1 MTTKE
6 HLTPE
11 INAAF
16 IAAGCFAM
24 LTDTTDVDYYHS
36 GAGIYLRYFPTLDGQ
51 KCASQTNLTEIV
63 AVTSTELPEPSIRCE
78 ILSEVIS
85 MHDLP
90 AFLRYRASGVECKI
104 HRSARQTYE
113 IALDD
118 FEDAHFK
125 MTRSAKAFRV
135 AQTKASIAS
144 ELLEKAHSVQLEAT
158 AAFFAHKPPP
168 FRSANRMSEP
178 GVSQH

>member
-11 INAAF
+11 IDAAF
-16 IAAGCFAM
+16 IGAGCLTM

-36 GAGIYLRYFPTLDGQ
+36 GAGIYLRYFPTLNEQ

-63 AVTSTELPEPSIRCE
+63 AVTSTELPETSIRSE

-85 MHDLP
+85 LHDLP
-90 AFLRYRASGVECKI
+90 AFLRYRASGVECES
-104 HRSARQTYE
+104 HRLARQTYE
-113 IALDD
+113 IAQDD
-118 FEDAHFK
+118 FEEAHFK
-125 MTRSAKAFRV
+125 MTRSAKAFRI

-144 ELLEKAHSVQLEAT
+144 ELLEKAHDVQLAAT

-168 FRSANRMSEP
+168 FRDANRMTET